1 MPQIINTNIASI
13 NAQRNLDRNQDAQG
27 TAFQRLASGLRIN
40 SAKDDA
46 AGLAIAER
54 FTSQIRGLNQASRN
68 ANDGISLSQV
78 AEGALSQSGDILQ
91 RIRELSIQSANSTN
105 SATDRQALQAEVNQ
119 LKQELER
126 VAQTTEFNGLKLL
139 DGTFQA
145 QTFQVGANENQTI
158 SVSITGATTADL
170 GNYALAPVNSTAN
183 LGSGSVSTSAA
194 DLAAA
199 IAAHPIDAQTL
210 TLESGLGSADVD
222 VLDAE
227 SAFEI
232 AAKVNK
238 VQEQT
243 GITADATTSATMSN
257 FQSTG
262 NITFSLSTEG
272 GQKATISANVSDVN
286 DLSSIA
292 KEVNRVAGITGINAI
307 ADGGELRLVQDSG
320 KDIQIED
327 FTHSGT
333 TSTIDIAGATG
344 SGAVTTLDGAPASTT
359 DTAIV
364 TGVVNFSSSLSF
376 AVSSTI
382 DNTAGSVVD
391 QTVAGTPVSSI
402 KESVDSID
410 ISTRD
415 GANDAI
421 SIVDGALAVVNGI
434 RADLGAI
441 QRRFDST
448 IANLATTSENLSA
461 ARSRIQDADF
471 AAETAELSRAQVLQ
485 QAGLSIL
492 GQANAQPQQVLQLL
506 QG

>member
-1 MPQIINTNIASI
+1 MPQIINTNTASL
-13 NAQRNLDRNQDAQG
+13 NAQRNLDRTQTAQG
-27 TAFQRLASGLRIN
+27 TAFERLSSGLRIN

-54 FTSQIRGLNQASRN
+54 FTAQIRGINQASRN

-126 VAQTTEFNGLKLL
+126 VSQTTEFNGLKLL
-139 DGTFQA
+139 NGSFQA

-158 SVSITGATTADL
+158 SVSITGATTSDL
-170 GNYALAPVNSTAN
+170 GNFELEEVNSTAN
-183 LGSGSVSTSAA
+183 VGAGATSAP
-194 DLAAA
+194 AANIGA
-199 IAAHPIDAQTL
+199 VTHPIAEQTL
-210 TLESGLGSADVD
+210 TINSTLGSTEVKVNPGESAFDIAAKISLAEESTGVTANGYNEATLSGLGAPADVTFK
-222 VLDAE
+222 LG
-227 SAFEI
+227 
-232 AAKVNK
+232 
-238 VQEQT
+238 T
-243 GITADATTSATMSN
+243 G
-257 FQSTG
+257 TG
-262 NITFSLSTEG
+262 DELS
-272 GQKATISANVSDVN
+272 TISANITDTN
-286 DLSSIA
+286 DLSELA
-292 KEVNRVAGITGINAI
+292 KQINRAAGQTGINAI
-307 ADGGELRLVQDSG
+307 AEGDSIRLIQEEGRDINVQDFFSSHA
-320 KDIQIED
+320 
-327 FTHSGT
+327 TANTGT
-333 TSTIDIAGATG
+333 LAG
-344 SGAVTTLDGAPASTT
+344 LDGNEQTLTPGAAS
-359 DTAIV
+359 DDSAIV
-364 TGVVNFSSSLSF
+364 AGRVDFKSSVSF
-376 AVSSTI
+376 AVESSVGQA
-382 DNTAGSVVD
+382 AGSVLSTAADTPASSNKQAVD
-391 QTVAGTPVSSI
+391 T
-402 KESVDSID
+402 ID
-410 ISTRD
+410 ISTRE
-415 GANDAI
+415 GAQNAI

-434 RADLGAI
+434 RADLGAV